1 MYIEAYS
8 MTEQEFK
15 ELLDK
20 FLDGKTTG
28 EEERL
33 LSEFEENAMG
43 ECNDHAFASDI
54 EKARTKKEIFS
65 KLKKKTRKKQLS
77 WIGIAASILLLIGM
91 GATFLLI
98 QNDAE
103 EPLIVSNTS
112 DTGKRIV
119 LEDGSTAILNQ
130 GSKIRYDNDFDGIR
144 YAVLDGEAFFE
155 VARDEKKPF
164 IVKAGVTRTR
174 VLGTSFNISESGTE
188 VNVTVATGLVEVSD
202 ETGSVTLRPDQRTTY
217 HIKSKLFDTSDIN
230 HNLFTF
236 WYKNSVK
243 LEGISMLELADF
255 IRYKYGSEVGFVDGE
270 ARKNRMTIS
279 LRPQEGIQTLM
290 DNINYIGELKLTKNG
305 NDMIEVRL
313 R

>member
-33 LSEFEENAMG
+33 LSDFEEHAMG
-43 ECNDHAFASDI
+43 EFNDRAFASDI

-65 KLKKKTRKKQLS
+65 QLKKKTRKKQRS
-77 WIGIAASILLLIGM
+77 WIGIAASILLLVAT
-91 GATFLLI
+91 GAAFLLI

-119 LEDGSTAILNQ
+119 LEDGSTVILNQ
-130 GSKIRYDNDFDGIR
+130 GSKIRYYSDFDGIR

-164 IVKAGVTRTR
+164 IVRSGVTKTR
-174 VLGTSFNISESGTE
+174 VLGTSFNVSGSDAE
-188 VNVTVATGLVEVSD
+188 VSVTVATGLVEVSD
-202 ETGSVTLRPDQRTTY
+202 ETSSVKLRPNQRTTY
-217 HIKSKLFDTSDIN
+217 QVKSKLFDTSDIN

-236 WYKNSVK
+236 WYKKSIK
-243 LEGISMLELADF
+243 LKGISMLELADF
-255 IRYKYGSEVGFVDGE
+255 IRYKYGFEVGFVDGE

-279 LRPQEGIQTLM
+279 LRPQEGIRTLM
-290 DNINYIGELKLTKNG
+290 DNINYIGELKLTKTE